1 MKVKIQHPKQCAHSV
16 LLKFVVL
23 QNPQNLTISFRVIN
37 WDLIKVTN
45 AGEALLSDMSQMDRP
60 SIPDGLWKIKN
71 KILKT
76 NVQDIFTDDIV
87 SNEERIYIW
96 YRLKSFFQFGSFS
109 LEKTIENSIQRPG
122 VSIGCYAD
130 DIFLDMLLYE
140 NCWIS
145 I

>member
-60 SIPDGLWKIKN
+60 SIPDGL
-71 KILKT
+71 
-76 NVQDIFTDDIV
+76 
-87 SNEERIYIW
+87 
-96 YRLKSFFQFGSFS
+96 
-109 LEKTIENSIQRPG
+109 
-122 VSIGCYAD
+122 
-130 DIFLDMLLYE
+130 
-140 NCWIS
+140 
-145 I
+145 